1 MTERLFLRLDEDP
14 SHGPETT
21 VPAHT
26 LRAFRVGEQ
35 LGAHVSQILLY
46 RETFFPEGADVAE
59 RVLPDG
65 AVRLV
70 IHLGDGPL
78 AGPTSERQDSV
89 AMGAVAAPVLLRWRR
104 NSLMHS
110 VSVALRPG
118 AASALLGVPAGELQ
132 GRAVTLDALW
142 GGAFAELRERMAGQR
157 DDKSRVALLRA
168 ALEQRLARNT
178 RPANPFAAQAAMRM
192 AASAG
197 RLRPRDV
204 AASVGMGER
213 RLQQIF
219 RAEVGM
225 SPKAWSR
232 LARLHACLRLLRG
245 GPAAPPLSWAALAI
259 DGGFYDQA
267 HLANE
272 FRALCGLSPT
282 EFLQRG
288 VSVSSKT

>member
-1 MTERLFLRLDEDP
+1 MTERLFLRLDGDL

-21 VPAHT
+21 VPADT
-26 LRAFRVGEQ
+26 LRSFAVGAQ
-35 LGAHVSQILLY
+35 LGAHVSLILLY
-46 RETFFPEGADVAE
+46 RETFADGAEVAE

-70 IHLGDGPL
+70 IHLGDGTP
-78 AGPTSERQDSV
+78 AGPAAGPQGSV
-89 AMGAVAAPVLLRWRR
+89 AIGAAAAPVLLRWRR
-104 NSLMHS
+104 SRMHS
-110 VSVALRPG
+110 ISVALRPR

-132 GRAVTLDALW
+132 GMTVALDAVW
-142 GGAFAELRERMAGQR
+142 GPCFHALRERMVEQA
-157 DDKSRVALLRA
+157 DDEARVALLRLW
-168 ALEQRLARNT
+168 LEQRLSQSA
-178 RPANPFAAQAAMRM
+178 RPANPRAVQAA
-192 AASAG
+192 ALLASSAG
-197 RLRPRDV
+197 RMRPGEV
-204 AASVGMGER
+204 AAAVGMGER

-232 LARLHACLRLLRG
+232 LARLHACLRALRS
-245 GPAAPPLSWAALAI
+245 GPAAPPWAALAA

-288 VSVSSKT
+288 ASLSSKT